1 MKRSPY
7 DSEYDRIRREAGYAK
22 PQYEF
27 SDEDPK
33 PDIARVQAAHED
45 FKARM
50 AELCKVEEAGAAI
63 RKARSDELS
72 HRANL
77 SVLFDEYHRA
87 GVSAPS
93 VTADGIPTV
102 SLSLLISLGWSI
114 QNYGIE
120 GATLVPPIGWKPLGK
135 EQ

>member
-1 MKRSPY
+1 MKRTAY

-27 SDEDPK
+27 PDEETK

-45 FKARM
+45 FKARI
-50 AELCKVEEAGAAI
+50 AELRKVEEAGAAI
-63 RKARSDELS
+63 RKVRADELS

-77 SVLFDEYHRA
+77 SVLFDEYRRA
-87 GVSAPS
+87 GVSAPF

-114 QNYGIE
+114 QNLGIE
-120 GATLVPPIGWKPLGK
+120 GATLVSPMEWQPTLR
-135 EQ
+135 QD